1 MLPTAGPAE
10 AAIAGLI
17 RLDPISAKTTGN
29 LLQELLPLIL
39 MNHQNVFI
47 SFYIS
52 HLEKYITVE
61 NAILHNAF
69 FFMNSL
75 SVRMT
80 CYTNEKSCMMC
91 YSSP

>member
-1 MLPTAGPAE
+1 MLPTAAPAE

-17 RLDPISAKTTGN
+17 RLDPTSAKTTGN

-61 NAILHNAF
+61 NAILHDAF
-69 FFMNSL
+69 FF
-75 SVRMT
+75 
-80 CYTNEKSCMMC
+80 YE
-91 YSSP
+91 